1 MRVHQLDGVDL
12 EERGDRGGRGGGFQG
27 GAVRVGILGARLGSR
42 RGRVQEGTL
51 VLAFREEHDSGL
63 RARDNREERGDG
75 ERQHRRSTHP
85 RDDRGVSARDA
96 VETAENLHWLHL

>member
-1 MRVHQLDGVDL
+1 MRVHRLDGADP

-63 RARDNREERGDG
+63 RARDHREERGDASVSIVDRTIV
-75 ERQHRRSTHP
+75 EAIAVRR
-85 RDDRGVSARDA
+85 RG
-96 VETAENLHWLHL
+96 TL